1 MLEERRSEFPLMIL
15 AEVWARIT
23 TKCKYPNKKASKC
36 QSFSFVITQAC
47 LGFWGGY
54 LDSTHKKAI
63 QMIEGL
69 ENQRLDS
76 EESVKVLYEVL
87 KLYGLEKNA

>member
-1 MLEERRSEFPLMIL
+1 
-15 AEVWARIT
+15 
-23 TKCKYPNKKASKC
+23 
-36 QSFSFVITQAC
+36 
-47 LGFWGGY
+47 
-54 LDSTHKKAI
+54 
-63 QMIEGL
+63 MIEGL